1 MYGMFLFGNNF
12 GFGGFGCNCFCRP
25 MISPFMLGAMQGYN
39 SAMCAYS
46 MMGGMFSLPS
56 LFNFNMNNF
65 SQYSGPSF
73 NIFQTAP
80 QAAQS
85 SQNNQNTSSAL
96 PSSELFEDLN
106 SAMSDLQQAVNGRS
120 SSQTVSD
127 NDDVVSA
134 NNPSEGRSSSHIKG
148 SELKIDPD
156 FMYKVQ
162 KIASD
167 LNCNTEDLLAVMNAE
182 SGLDAQAENI
192 SGRGAV
198 GLIQFTDV
206 AVQELNRHGCNVTKE
221 QLKNMDALEQLDY
234 VEKYLK
240 IAKSYKF
247 SEDAKL
253 SAGDLYAIVYLP
265 GRADREVLSVKGEN
279 YYNSNIGLDINRDG
293 KITKAELENRVNH
306 FRVSVVA

>member
-1 MYGMFLFGNNF
+1 MYGMNFLFGNNF
-12 GFGGFGCNCFCRP
+12 GLGGFGFGCFCRP

-46 MMGGMFSLPS
+46 MMGGLFSTPS

-65 SQYSGPSF
+65 SSFYPDYS
-73 NIFQTAP
+73 NQNVFQTVP
-80 QAAQS
+80 QMPQTPQGSVDSSANRIRDLLAELNNAAQGLS
-85 SQNNQNTSSAL
+85 AAVSGGGTSSA
-96 PSSELFEDLN
+96 SADVETSE
-106 SAMSDLQQAVNGRS
+106 S
-120 SSQTVSD
+120 SSH
-127 NDDVVSA
+127 SA
-134 NNPSEGRSSSHIKG
+134 TQNPHIKG

-162 KIASD
+162 KIASE

-206 AVQELNRHGCNVTKE
+206 AVEELNRHGCSVTKE

-253 SAGDLYAIVYLP
+253 SAGDLYAIVFLP
-265 GRADREVLSVKGEN
+265 GRADRDILSVKGEN
-279 YYNSNIGLDINRDG
+279 YYNSNVGLDINRDG
-293 KITKAELENRVNH
+293 QITKSELENRVNH

>member
-1 MYGMFLFGNNF
+1 MYGMNFLFGNNF
-12 GFGGFGCNCFCRP
+12 GFGGFGFGCFCRP

-46 MMGGMFSLPS
+46 MMGGLWSFPS

-65 SQYSGPSF
+65 SSFYQNYS
-73 NIFQTAP
+73 NQNLFQTVP
-80 QAAQS
+80 QMPQPPQVSANS
-85 SQNNQNTSSAL
+85 STNNTQDLLA
-96 PSSELFEDLN
+96 ELN
-106 SAMSDLQQAVNGRS
+106 SATQGLQAAVSGAGTSSESADEEVSES
-120 SSQTVSD
+120 SSHSTTQH
-127 NDDVVSA
+127 
-134 NNPSEGRSSSHIKG
+134 SHIKG

-162 KIASD
+162 RIASE

-198 GLIQFTDV
+198 GLIQFTNV
-206 AVQELNRHGCNVTKE
+206 AVEELNRHGCRVTKE

-265 GRADREVLSVKGEN
+265 GRADRDVLSAKGEN
-279 YYNSNIGLDINRDG
+279 YYDSNVGLDINRDG
-293 KITKAELENRVNH
+293 QITKSELENRVNH

>member
-1 MYGMFLFGNNF
+1 MYGMNFLFGNNF
-12 GFGGFGCNCFCRP
+12 GLGGFGFGCFCRP

-46 MMGGMFSLPS
+46 MMGGLFSTPS

-65 SQYSGPSF
+65 SSFYPDYS
-73 NIFQTAP
+73 NQNVFQTVP
-80 QAAQS
+80 QMPQTPQGSVDSSANRIRDLLAELNNAAQGLS
-85 SQNNQNTSSAL
+85 AAVSGGGTSSA
-96 PSSELFEDLN
+96 SADVETSE
-106 SAMSDLQQAVNGRS
+106 S
-120 SSQTVSD
+120 SSH
-127 NDDVVSA
+127 SA
-134 NNPSEGRSSSHIKG
+134 TQNPHIKG

-162 KIASD
+162 KIASE

-198 GLIQFTDV
+198 GLIQFTNV
-206 AVQELNRHGCNVTKE
+206 AVEELNRHGCSVTKE

-253 SAGDLYAIVYLP
+253 SAGDLYAIVFLP
-265 GRADREVLSVKGEN
+265 GRADRDILSVKGEN
-279 YYNSNIGLDINRDG
+279 YYNSNVGLDINRDG
-293 KITKAELENRVNH
+293 QITKSELENRVNH